1 MINYSCHAKISVN
14 KSGSP
19 LSKLLLANQWIF
31 LIAISKQDSQ
41 YISSIFTKLPYGTIA
56 ISEKEIEQSR
66 QRSPTQPLQRKASC
80 RRRAIYLA

>member
-31 LIAISKQDSQ
+31 LLRISKQNAQ
-41 YISSIFTKLPYGTIA
+41 HVSSIFTKLFCAA
-56 ISEKEIEQSR
+56 IV
-66 QRSPTQPLQRKASC
+66 T
-80 RRRAIYLA
+80 